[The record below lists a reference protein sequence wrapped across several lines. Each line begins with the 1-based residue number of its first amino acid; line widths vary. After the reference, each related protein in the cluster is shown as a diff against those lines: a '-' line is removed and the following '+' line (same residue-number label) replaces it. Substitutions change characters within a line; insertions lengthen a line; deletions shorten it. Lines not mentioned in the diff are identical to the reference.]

1 MADPSRAAQAFRE
14 AYGGT
19 PRLFRAPGRVNL
31 IGEHTDYNDGFVLP
45 IALDRDT
52 VAAAARRGDRRIVA
66 RSADGGEPGA
76 IELDGPPVVRRGRWL
91 DYVEGPARVLEERFG
106 PLPGADLMVAGD
118 VPVGA
123 GLSSSAAL
131 EIAVGSALAG
141 LAGWRLD
148 PRDLALAGQAA
159 EHRFVGTRCGIMD
172 QLASALGRD
181 GHALFIDCRTLE
193 TRPIPVFPERAS
205 VLVFDSGV
213 RHQHS
218 SGEYNVRRAQCEE
231 ALARLAAWRPG
242 VVRALRDVTPED
254 LERQAGALGEVLH
267 RRARHVVSEI
277 ARTAQAAE
285 ALSSGDLPGFGRL
298 MYASHESL
306 RRDYEVSVPELDTLV
321 EAAAAAPGVLGARM
335 TGGGF
340 GGCAIALVERS
351 RVPQAGAAVAA
362 AFAGRFGREPAW
374 FVTTAARGSGEIPY
388 PPR

>member
-1 MADPSRAAQAFRE
+1 MALPSRAARAFHE
-14 AYGGT
+14 AYARR

-52 VAAAARRGDRRIVA
+52 VAAAAPRDDRRIVA
-66 RSADGGEPGA
+66 RSADGGEPGT
-76 IELDGPPVVRRGRWL
+76 IELDAPYAGPRGRWL
-91 DYVEGPARVLEERFG
+91 DYVEGTARVLEERFG
-106 PLPGADLMVAGD
+106 RVPGADLLVAGD

-131 EIAVGSALAG
+131 EIAVGAALAG
-141 LAGWRLD
+141 LAGWSLD

-172 QLASALGRD
+172 QLASALGLA
-181 GHALFIDCRTLE
+181 GHALFIDCRTLD
-193 TRPIPVFPERAS
+193 TRMIPVHSDRAS

-231 ALARLAAWRPG
+231 ALGRLAARLPG
-242 VVRALRDVTPED
+242 VRALRDVGPED
-254 LERQAGALGEVLH
+254 LERHAEALPEPLL
-267 RRARHVVSEI
+267 RRARHVVTEI

-285 ALSSGDLPGFGRL
+285 ALSSGDLAGFGRL
-298 MYASHESL
+298 MSASHESL
-306 RRDYEVSVPELDTLV
+306 RRDYEVSVPELDTLA
-321 EAAAAAPGVLGARM
+321 EAAAMAPGVFGARM

-340 GGCAIALVERS
+340 GGCAIALVERA
-351 RVPQAGAAVAA
+351 RVPDAGAAIAA
-362 AFAGRFGREPAW
+362 AFARRHGRLPAW
-374 FVTTAARGSGEIPY
+374 FVTAAADGAGEVGW
-388 PPR
+388 